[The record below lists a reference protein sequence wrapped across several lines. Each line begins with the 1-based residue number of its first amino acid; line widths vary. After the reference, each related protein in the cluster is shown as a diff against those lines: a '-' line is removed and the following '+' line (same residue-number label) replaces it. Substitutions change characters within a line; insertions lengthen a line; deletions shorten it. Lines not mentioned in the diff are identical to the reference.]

1 MNPGIEQWTRVDG
14 VQFVNIGAGE
24 YQKINPTPRPPMPSI
39 TDPNYAV
46 KLQAYQDWRQYVLMN
61 SHSANNITL
70 FKGTAQYARINETNL
85 GPTLN
90 SAFFGITSDPLNNNG
105 TIGIFTDAG
114 VDLVKLSVKVSGA
127 VVSSIGS
134 SANRSLEAFLNPGNL
149 FAKFMTATSGNT
161 STTSNNTTTTNTTV
175 TLPVITGG
183 LG

>member
-70 FKGTAQYARINETNL
+70 FKGTTQYARINETNL

-90 SAFFGITSDPLNNNG
+90 SAFFGKIVGDDG

-134 SANRSLEAFLNPGNL
+134 SANRSLQAFLNPGNL
-149 FAKFMTATSGNT
+149 FANFMTATSGNT
-161 STTSNNTTTTNTTV
+161 STTSNNTSTTNTTV
-175 TLPVITGG
+175 NLPVITGG